1 MAKRV
6 RQGTLAQVGRHL
18 RMLRTALGH
27 SQQDWA
33 YALQITPQVLNKW
46 ESGKRQPNIEVL
58 FRICDSFGCSLDFIF
73 RGKMRASVRDIS
85 PELQAKLI
93 AVYGDAFC
101 DLANLKDDAGG
112 VHLFGDHLIIVE
124 YVFLEPGLFYGDGIE
139 ARCQSIDGISAVRV
153 GSGFFRNASLVRFY
167 CYLGVRNDVPLRIG
181 D

>member
-1 MAKRV
+1 MPKNNYALDMAKRV

-93 AVYGDAFC
+93 AVYGADAFSYQVSPVEPPRPP
-101 DLANLKDDAGG
+101 DQSGAAALPDRKPRKKSARQSRGRASVSARQKPPAAPGG
-112 VHLFGDHLIIVE
+112 
-124 YVFLEPGLFYGDGIE
+124 
-139 ARCQSIDGISAVRV
+139 SSK
-153 GSGFFRNASLVRFY
+153 S
-167 CYLGVRNDVPLRIG
+167 
-181 D
+181 